1 MSAAALGDGGAVPAK
16 MRELIALAIAVT
28 RECDGCVAAHA
39 RGAARRGAT
48 AQEVA
53 ETLGV
58 AISMKRRPGH
68 SLGAPGLCRLP
79 GIRRRVSLTIE
90 LTQGGRIPPLAQPE
104 PKTYPLPTPVT
115 LTLVLSP

>member
-1 MSAAALGDGGAVPAK
+1 MATHHEMLHDLAEAGRTLRDAIPEVYAGYGRMSAAALADGGAVPAK

-39 RGAARRGAT
+39 RGAARHGAT

-58 AISMKRRPGH
+58 AISMNGGPGTVW
-68 SLGAPGLCRLP
+68 APRAYAAFQ
-79 GIRRRVSLTIE
+79 E
-90 LTQGGRIPPLAQPE
+90 FAADLA
-104 PKTYPLPTPVT
+104 
-115 LTLVLSP
+115 